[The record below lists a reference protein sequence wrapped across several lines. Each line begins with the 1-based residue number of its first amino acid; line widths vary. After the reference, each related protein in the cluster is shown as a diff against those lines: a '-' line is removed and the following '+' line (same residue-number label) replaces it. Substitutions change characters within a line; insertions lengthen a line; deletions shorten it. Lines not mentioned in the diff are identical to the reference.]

1 MVARKIFLFLLS
13 TKRYVM
19 HFRQGM
25 GKCREFWA
33 SRSIPACQRTF
44 CFIFGSWSWLGL
56 KIDWITNSTAEFTYT
71 SDRFFAKLFWSA
83 ISRSRSCLLLS
94 KQLLFIVF
102 VTSIISLVKV
112 TFPIKHQ
119 SRSRLRAVP
128 PPPSLPRPRFSFPDV
143 RWKRR
148 DCTAKLRILT

>member
-19 HFRQGM
+19 HFRRGM

-33 SRSIPACQRTF
+33 SRSIPARGPF
-44 CFIFGSWSWLGL
+44 VSFLAAGPGL
-56 KIDWITNSTAEFTYT
+56 KIDWITSSTAEFTYT
-71 SDRFFAKLFWSA
+71 SDRFFPNLFWSA
-83 ISRSRSCLLLS
+83 ISRSRGCLLLS
-94 KQLLFIVF
+94 KQPLYIVF

-148 DCTAKLRILT
+148 DCRAKLRILT